1 LVALS
6 DRVDLEDIVAVAALP
21 KIFIFIALLVK
32 STLYSILSYPSGIF
46 APTSIVSLK
55 LKLPFVHH
63 AVRPTFA
70 VSFVDGVK
78 YKSMYSISPDLR
90 TYPTFFMH

>member
-32 STLYSILSYPSGIF
+32 STLYSILSYPSGIS
-46 APTSIVSLK
+46 APAFIVSLK
-55 LKLPFVHH
+55 LKLLFTHH
-63 AVRPTFA
+63 AVRSTFV
-70 VSFVDGVK
+70 VSLVDGVK
-78 YKSMYSISPDLR
+78 YKSMYSISPSLR